1 MFNKLARI
9 DAGRQILP
17 TPARLHHND
26 NRPDAHRAAAPRSAR
41 PQRLACHWRREATN
55 GRLECF
61 WQLEPADEVSA
72 EAPGP
77 SLVTTDFMI
86 TTAFS
91 AGAGNAV
98 TRRWTDGRAA

>member
-26 NRPDAHRAAAPRSAR
+26 NRPDAHCAAAPRSAR
-41 PQRLACHWRREATN
+41 PRLASHWRREATN

-77 SLVTTDFMI
+77 SFVTTDFMI